1 MKILL
6 YNPNT
11 TESITDKLYE
21 TAKLVNGRDTNLI
34 PMTATKGFPY
44 ISTKVEAQITG
55 TLVLEKIA
63 EIHSEYDAI
72 IIAAFGDPGLIAA
85 RTLFNLPIIGLGEAA
100 MLSACLFGKK
110 FSIISFT
117 NAMASW
123 YEESVEL
130 LGLQSRYAGFRAIDG
145 VNLSI
150 DKIQSLQKQSL
161 IESANN
167 AIDIDGGEV
176 VIFAGAPLSLSGFK
190 KIVQNEI
197 RVPVIDCAEAA
208 VKQAELAITMNHNIT
223 NKNKLP
229 PKLSVG
235 INQKL
240 SEIISHKISNG
251 S

>member
-11 TESITDKLYE
+11 SEAITNTLYD
-21 TAKLVNGRDTNLI
+21 TAKLVVSEGTTLV
-34 PMTATKGFPY
+34 PMTAKKGFPY

-63 EIHSEYDAI
+63 EIHSQYDAI
-72 IIAAFGDPGLIAA
+72 IIAAFGDPGLIPAK
-85 RTLFNLPIIGLGEAA
+85 TLFNLPIIGLGEAA

-123 YEESVEL
+123 YEESVEV

-145 VNLSI
+145 VNLTI
-150 DKIQSLQKQSL
+150 DKIQTLQKKSL
-161 IESANN
+161 IESAKL
-167 AIDIDGGEV
+167 AINIDGGEV
-176 VIFAGAPLSLSGFK
+176 VIFAGAPLSGFK
-190 KIVQNEI
+190 KIVQKEI
-197 RVPVIDCAEAA
+197 SVPVIDCAEAA
-208 VKQAELAITMNHNIT
+208 VKQAESAVVMNQNTI
-223 NKNKLP
+223 NKHKLP
-229 PKLSVG
+229 PKSSIG
-235 INQKL
+235 IDKKL
-240 SEIISHKISNG
+240 SQLISQKVNNG

>member
-11 TESITDKLYE
+11 SQTITNTLYD
-21 TAKLVNGRDTNLI
+21 TAKLVVSEGTTLV
-34 PMTATKGFPY
+34 PMTAKKGFPY

-63 EIHSEYDAI
+63 EIHSQYDAI
-72 IIAAFGDPGLIAA
+72 IIAAFGDPGLIPAK
-85 RTLFNLPIIGLGEAA
+85 TLFNLPIIGLGEAA

-123 YEESVEL
+123 YEESVEV

-145 VNLSI
+145 VNLTI
-150 DKIQSLQKQSL
+150 DKIQTLQKRSL
-161 IESANN
+161 IESAKL
-167 AIDIDGGEV
+167 AINIDGGEV
-176 VIFAGAPLSLSGFK
+176 VIFAGAPLSGFK
-190 KIVQNEI
+190 KIVQKEI
-197 RVPVIDCAEAA
+197 SVPVIDCAEAA
-208 VKQAELAITMNHNIT
+208 VKQAESAVVMNQNTI
-223 NKNKLP
+223 NKHKLP
-229 PKLSVG
+229 PKSSIGVDK
-235 INQKL
+235 KL
-240 SEIISHKISNG
+240 SQLISQKVNNG

>member
-11 TESITDKLYE
+11 TVSITEKLYE
-21 TAKLVNGRDTNLI
+21 TAKLVVGSETTLI
-34 PMTATKGFPY
+34 PKTADKGFPY

-85 RTLFNLPIIGLGEAA
+85 RTLFNLPVIGLGEAA

-110 FSIISFT
+110 FSIVSFT

-150 DKIQSLQKQSL
+150 DKIQSLQKKSL
-161 IESANN
+161 I
-167 AIDIDGGEV
+167 
-176 VIFAGAPLSLSGFK
+176 
-190 KIVQNEI
+190 
-197 RVPVIDCAEAA
+197 
-208 VKQAELAITMNHNIT
+208 
-223 NKNKLP
+223 
-229 PKLSVG
+229 
-235 INQKL
+235 
-240 SEIISHKISNG
+240 
-251 S
+251 

>member
-11 TESITDKLYE
+11 STSITEKLYE
-21 TAKLVNGRDTNLI
+21 TARLVISKETTLI
-34 PMTATKGFPY
+34 PKTAEKGFPY

-63 EIHSEYDAI
+63 ELHSQYDAI
-72 IIAAFGDPGLIAA
+72 IIAAFGDPGLIPAK
-85 RTLFNLPIIGLGEAA
+85 TLFNLPIIGLGEAA

-117 NAMASW
+117 NAMAAW

-145 VNLSI
+145 VNLTI
-150 DKIQSLQKQSL
+150 DKIQTLQKKSL
-161 IESANN
+161 IESAKN
-167 AIDIDGGEV
+167 AINIDGGDV
-176 VIFAGAPLSLSGFK
+176 VIFAGAPLSGFK
-190 KIVQNEI
+190 IIVQKDI
-197 RVPVIDCAEAA
+197 SVPVIDCAEAA
-208 VKQAELAITMNHNIT
+208 VKQAELAVVM
-223 NKNKLP
+223 NKNSINKHKLP
-229 PKLSVG
+229 PKSSIGVDK
-235 INQKL
+235 KL
-240 SEIISHKISNG
+240 SQLISHTLING

>member
-11 TESITDKLYE
+11 SKNITKKLYE
-21 TAKLVNGRDTNLI
+21 TAKLVISKETTLI
-34 PMTATKGFPY
+34 PKTAEKGFPY

-63 EIHSEYDAI
+63 ELHSQYDAI
-72 IIAAFGDPGLIAA
+72 IIAAFGDPGLIPAK
-85 RTLFNLPIIGLGEAA
+85 TLFNLPIIGLGQAA

-117 NAMASW
+117 NAMAAW

-145 VNLSI
+145 VNLTI
-150 DKIQSLQKQSL
+150 DKIQTLQKKSL
-161 IESANN
+161 IESAKN
-167 AIDIDGGEV
+167 AINIDGGDV
-176 VIFAGAPLSLSGFK
+176 VIFAGAPLSGFK
-190 KIVQNEI
+190 IIVQKDI
-197 RVPVIDCAEAA
+197 SVPVIDCAEAA
-208 VKQAELAITMNHNIT
+208 VKQAESAVVMNQNTI
-223 NKNKLP
+223 NKHKLP
-229 PKLSVG
+229 PKSSIGVDK
-235 INQKL
+235 KL
-240 SEIISHKISNG
+240 SQLISHKANNG

>member
-11 TESITDKLYE
+11 SESITNTLYD
-21 TAKLVNGRDTNLI
+21 TAKLVVSEGTTLV
-34 PMTATKGFPY
+34 PMTAKKGFPY

-63 EIHSEYDAI
+63 EIHSQYDAI
-72 IIAAFGDPGLIAA
+72 IIAAFGDPGLIPAK
-85 RTLFNLPIIGLGEAA
+85 TLFNLPIIGLGEAA

-123 YEESVEL
+123 YEESVEV

-145 VNLSI
+145 VNLTI
-150 DKIQSLQKQSL
+150 DKIQTLQKKPL
-161 IESANN
+161 IKSAKL
-167 AIDIDGGEV
+167 AINIDGGEV
-176 VIFAGAPLSLSGFK
+176 VIFAGAPLSGFK
-190 KIVQNEI
+190 KIVQKKI
-197 RVPVIDCAEAA
+197 SVPVIDCAEAA
-208 VKQAELAITMNHNIT
+208 VKQAESAVVMNQNTIYKH
-223 NKNKLP
+223 KLP
-229 PKLSVG
+229 PKSSIGVDK
-235 INQKL
+235 KL
-240 SEIISHKISNG
+240 SQLISQKVNNG